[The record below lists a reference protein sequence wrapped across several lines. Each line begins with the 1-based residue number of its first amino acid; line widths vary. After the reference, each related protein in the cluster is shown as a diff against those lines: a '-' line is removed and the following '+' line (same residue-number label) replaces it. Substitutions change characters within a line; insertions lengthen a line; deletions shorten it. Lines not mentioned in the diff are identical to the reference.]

1 MENQTMGRVV
11 VHVKVVNFG
20 DLFNVKQ
27 GLLAPEKV
35 RSIEIDDALVDTGA
49 SMFSLPKRHIEQLGL
64 MLDRTRTARTSAG
77 IMLFKIYGPVRLT
90 VQGRDCH
97 VEVAEVP
104 DDCPALIGQLPLEML
119 DFLVDPIGQRL
130 VGNPAHNGEHMIE
143 MY

>member
-1 MENQTMGRVV
+1 
-11 VHVKVVNFG
+11 
-20 DLFNVKQ
+20 
-27 GLLAPEKV
+27 
-35 RSIEIDDALVDTGA
+35 
-49 SMFSLPKRHIEQLGL
+49 MFSLPKRHIEQLGL

-77 IMLFKIYGPVRLT
+77 IIPFNIYGPVRLT